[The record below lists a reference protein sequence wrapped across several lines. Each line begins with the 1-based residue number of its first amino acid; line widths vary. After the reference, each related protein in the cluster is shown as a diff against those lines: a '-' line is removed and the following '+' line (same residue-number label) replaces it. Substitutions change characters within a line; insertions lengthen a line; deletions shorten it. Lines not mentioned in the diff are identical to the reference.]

1 MTPFLTVNSNL
12 TVLFFTKIDFIT
24 SLMYWNPMVNNY
36 IFTYGT
42 KMIQVTM
49 SLLEGKKSISEQ
61 NYTLTVQELF
71 QN

>member
-1 MTPFLTVNSNL
+1 
-12 TVLFFTKIDFIT
+12 
-24 SLMYWNPMVNNY
+24 MVNNY